1 MGDLI
6 NMENLLGKKITI
18 KVDGHQLN
26 KSIELTLN
34 WDADINDWKDAFK
47 TILIHQTFDSQSI
60 EELFYQEQ

>member
-6 NMENLLGKKITI
+6 NMENLSGKKITV
-18 KVDGHQLN
+18 KVDGFKLN

-34 WDADINDWKDAFK
+34 WDADLNDWRDVFK
-47 TILIHQTFDSQSI
+47 TILMHQTFDSQSI

>member
-47 TILIHQTFDSQSI
+47 TILTHQTFDPQTI